1 MKASEEIGLLLKGVK
16 PAEIAA
22 LKEREAAE
30 AAEAEEEKKAAEEAA
45 KVKEAAEEKQDDGDK
60 SALETAQALVKDLES
75 KLSAKEDELTKLNAE
90 FAKLN
95 NKQTVTETPESRAT
109 GADVFKELFHPKK
122 DKEV

>member
-22 LKEREAAE
+22 LKEKE
-30 AAEAEEEKKAAEEAA
+30 AAEAEEEKKAAEAA
-45 KVKEAAEEKQDDGDK
+45 AAEEAKKKEEQDNIEK
-60 SALETAQALVKDLES
+60 SALETAQELVKNLES

-95 NKQTVTETPESRAT
+95 NKQTVVDNPPEKPT
-109 GADVFKELFHPKK
+109 GADVFKELFHPVK

>member
-22 LKEREAAE
+22 LKEKE
-30 AAEAEEEKKAAEEAA
+30 AAEAEEERKAAEAAAAEEA
-45 KVKEAAEEKQDDGDK
+45 KKKEEQEKSEK
-60 SALETAQALVKDLES
+60 SALETAQELVKDLES

-95 NKQTVTETPESRAT
+95 NKQTVVDNPPVKQT
-109 GADVFKELFHPKK
+109 GADVLKELFHPVKK
-122 DKEV
+122 KEA

>member
-22 LKEREAAE
+22 LKEKE
-30 AAEAEEEKKAAEEAA
+30 AAEAEEERKAAEAAAAEEA
-45 KVKEAAEEKQDDGDK
+45 KKKEEQEKSEK
-60 SALETAQALVKDLES
+60 SALETAQELVKDLES

>member
-22 LKEREAAE
+22 LKEKE
-30 AAEAEEEKKAAEEAA
+30 AAEAEEERKAAEAAAAEEA
-45 KVKEAAEEKQDDGDK
+45 KKKEEQDNIEK
-60 SALETAQALVKDLES
+60 SALETAQELVKDLES

-95 NKQTVTETPESRAT
+95 NKQTVLDNPPEKPN
-109 GADVFKELFHPKK
+109 GADVFKELFHPSK

>member
-30 AAEAEEEKKAAEEAA
+30 AEEEKKAAEEAT
-45 KVKEAAEEKQDDGDK
+45 KVKEAEEEKQNDGDK

-95 NKQTVTETPESRAT
+95 NKQTVTETPDTRAT

>member
-22 LKEREAAE
+22 LKEKE
-30 AAEAEEEKKAAEEAA
+30 AAEAEEERKAAEAAAAEEA
-45 KVKEAAEEKQDDGDK
+45 KKKEEQEKSEK
-60 SALETAQALVKDLES
+60 SALETAQELVKDLES

-95 NKQTVTETPESRAT
+95 NKQTLLDKPPEKPN
-109 GADVFKELFHPKK
+109 GADVFKELFHPVK

>member
-22 LKEREAAE
+22 LKEKE
-30 AAEAEEEKKAAEEAA
+30 AAEAEEERKAAEAAAAEEA
-45 KVKEAAEEKQDDGDK
+45 KKKEEQEKSEK
-60 SALETAQALVKDLES
+60 SALETAQELVKDLES

-95 NKQTVTETPESRAT
+95 NKQTITDTPETRAT
-109 GADVFKELFHPKK
+109 GADVFKELFHPSK

>member
-1 MKASEEIGLLLKGVK
+1 MKASEEIALLLKGVK

-30 AAEAEEEKKAAEEAA
+30 AEEERKAAEAAAAEEA
-45 KVKEAAEEKQDDGDK
+45 KKKEELDKEEK

-75 KLSAKEDELTKLNAE
+75 KLSAKEDEVTKLNAE

-95 NKQTVTETPESRAT
+95 NKQTVTDTPESQAT
-109 GADVFKELFHPKK
+109 GADVFKELFHPVK